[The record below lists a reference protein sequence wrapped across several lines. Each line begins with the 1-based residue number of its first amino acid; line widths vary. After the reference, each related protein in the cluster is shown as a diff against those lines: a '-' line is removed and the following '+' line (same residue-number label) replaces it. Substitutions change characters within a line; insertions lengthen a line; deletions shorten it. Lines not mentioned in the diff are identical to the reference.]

1 MKKVLFFAF
10 FIFSGF
16 ISVFAQ
22 QPTPSNT
29 PVSQRTPDPAAETR
43 RMIRQQ
49 EETNRR
55 FDALRNGGNRAN
67 NNLSRT
73 LAIQNINN
81 IYRKP
86 TKNEIE
92 LLAPNKEDLK
102 KYAQFLRQSN
112 TGLLKLIA
120 DKGCAENTIIV
131 NASEDCLKYSMPGA
145 GSSFSFRTAN
155 YRIRRLSDLT
165 YTDDSFQS
173 SGILAHAILV
183 NVGDIPLEQIS
194 LQTKG
199 LKFLTEFQTV
209 TDFDKAKEIDRQ
221 FIEGIEKDGFIYRR
235 GLFAKENTTY
245 ILRSIA
251 YRGNYYRAIDGF
263 LYDELD
269 FDKRKDIT
277 IAFRIIHRDEES
289 VTIIWKQLAEKD
301 APKVKRKNKED
312 SDVKENKFL
321 AKTSDK

>member
-1 MKKVLFFAF
+1 MKKIMFLAVV
-10 FIFSGF
+10 IFSGL
-16 ISVFAQ
+16 ISVSAQ
-22 QPTPSNT
+22 QPTPRST
-29 PVSQRTPDPAAETR
+29 PIPQRTPNPAEETR
-43 RMIRQQ
+43 RTIRQQ
-49 EETNRR
+49 EDANVR
-55 FDALRNGGNRAN
+55 FDALRNSGNRSGN
-67 NNLSRT
+67 NVSRT
-73 LAIQNINN
+73 IAIQNITN

-86 TKNEIE
+86 TKDEFG
-92 LLAPNKEDLK
+92 LLVPNKEDLK

-120 DKGCAENTIIV
+120 DKGCAENTNIV
-131 NASEDCLKYSMPGA
+131 NASEVCLKYSMPGA

-173 SGILAHAILV
+173 LGILAHAILV

-199 LKFLTEFQTV
+199 LTFLNDFQTV

-221 FIEGIEKDGFIYRR
+221 FIEGIEKDGFVYRR

-251 YRGNYYRAIDGF
+251 YRGNYYRAIDGV

-269 FDKRKDIT
+269 FDKRKDVT
-277 IAFRIIHRDEES
+277 IAFRIIRRDEES

-301 APKVKRKNKED
+301 SPKVKRKNKED
-312 SDVKENKFL
+312 SDTKENKFL
-321 AKTSDK
+321 AKELNK

>member
-1 MKKVLFFAF
+1 MKKVIFIAF
-10 FIFSGF
+10 FIFSG
-16 ISVFAQ
+16 ILTAFAQ
-22 QPTPSNT
+22 QPTPPST
-29 PVSQRTPDPAAETR
+29 PVPQRTPNQAEETR

-55 FDALRNGGNRAN
+55 FDELRNSGNRAN

-86 TKNEIE
+86 TKNEFE

-112 TGLLKLIA
+112 TGLLKLI
-120 DKGCAENTIIV
+120 DDQGCAENTIVV

-145 GSSFSFRTAN
+145 GSSYSFRTEN

-173 SGILAHAILV
+173 SGILAHAMLV

-199 LKFLTEFQTV
+199 LKFLTEFQT
-209 TDFDKAKEIDRQ
+209 
-221 FIEGIEKDGFIYRR
+221 
-235 GLFAKENTTY
+235 
-245 ILRSIA
+245 
-251 YRGNYYRAIDGF
+251 
-263 LYDELD
+263 
-269 FDKRKDIT
+269 
-277 IAFRIIHRDEES
+277 
-289 VTIIWKQLAEKD
+289 
-301 APKVKRKNKED
+301 
-312 SDVKENKFL
+312 
-321 AKTSDK
+321 

>member
-1 MKKVLFFAF
+1 MKTVIFLAF
-10 FIFSGF
+10 FIFGGTM
-16 ISVFAQ
+16 SVSAQ

-29 PVSQRTPDPAAETR
+29 PVPQITPNPAEETR

-86 TKNEIE
+86 TKNEFE

-120 DKGCAENTIIV
+120 DQGCAENTNV
-131 NASEDCLKYSMPGA
+131 LDVSEVCLKYSMPGA
-145 GSSFSFRTAN
+145 GSSYSFRTEN

-165 YTDDSFQS
+165 YADDSFQS
-173 SGILAHAILV
+173 LGILAHAILV

-199 LKFLTEFQTV
+199 LKFLTEF
-209 TDFDKAKEIDRQ
+209 K
-221 FIEGIEKDGFIYRR
+221 
-235 GLFAKENTTY
+235 
-245 ILRSIA
+245 
-251 YRGNYYRAIDGF
+251 
-263 LYDELD
+263 
-269 FDKRKDIT
+269 
-277 IAFRIIHRDEES
+277 
-289 VTIIWKQLAEKD
+289 
-301 APKVKRKNKED
+301 P
-312 SDVKENKFL
+312 
-321 AKTSDK
+321 